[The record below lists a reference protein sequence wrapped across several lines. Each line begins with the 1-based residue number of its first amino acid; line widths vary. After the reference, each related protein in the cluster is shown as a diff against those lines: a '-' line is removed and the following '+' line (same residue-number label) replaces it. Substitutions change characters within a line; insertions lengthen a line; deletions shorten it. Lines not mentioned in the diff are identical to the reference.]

1 MDSIQNFFAATT
13 DYPDLPLLLVRL
25 VVGVVFVIAGRNK
38 LKNVPGFSKDN
49 GLPVPIGWALI
60 FAEISAGIGFILG
73 ILPQLAAVVI
83 MSTMVGSM
91 YFHIVK
97 WKSKYWAASGGWEYD
112 LMLFS
117 MASLIF
123 IFGGGAFGLLPS
135 F

>member
-1 MDSIQNFFAATT
+1 MDNIQNFFRATS

-25 VVGVVFVIAGRNK
+25 VVGVAFVVAGRNK

-73 ILPQLAAVVI
+73 ILPQLAALVI
-83 MSTMVGSM
+83 MGTMVGSM
-91 YFHIVK
+91 FFHIVK

-117 MASLIF
+117 MASMIF
-123 IFGGGAFGLLPS
+123 IFGGGAIGLLPT